1 MSTLKSLFTCVLL
14 IFILVGCKEVDRD
27 STAISSGTEKED
39 ISSRKEAIKESIK
52 QMLATYE
59 YRDLAILFG
68 GKITMNLATSQVEA
82 DDIWQFADEQPQ
94 EFINWYENE
103 ILPKSQRLSQ
113 NASNTETYQG
123 EIQNDAEPDLEA
135 TITWIGSKISKYSVN
150 NIYDEYESLFQD
162 LSLSPEKL
170 EYTFITRKKEIIG
183 SKSYITNE
191 ETITYVFPLED
202 IDKIYIKEKR
212 DNWCYL
218 TFESNKKQ
226 IQFINR
232 TTGEKNFEQERGIQ
246 IHCKAEPDLEKRLQ
260 EAFKYL
266 EKFRTK
272 KEREAF

>member
-14 IFILVGCKEVDRD
+14 IFILVGCKQVDRD
-27 STAISSGTEKED
+27 STASDTEKED
-39 ISSRKEAIKESIK
+39 ISSRKEDIKESIK

-103 ILPKSQRLSQ
+103 ILPKSQRLSL
-113 NASNTETYQG
+113 NATNTDTYQDK
-123 EIQNDAEPDLEA
+123 IQNKSEPDLEA
-135 TITWIGSKISKYSVN
+135 TITWIGDKISKYSVN

-170 EYTFITRKKEIIG
+170 EYTFIIRNKVIRG
-183 SKSYITNE
+183 SSSYTTNE
-191 ETITYVFPLED
+191 ETITYVFPLAD
-202 IDKIYIKEKR
+202 IDKIYIKEQW
-212 DNWCYL
+212 DNWCFL

-232 TTGEKNFEQERGIQ
+232 TTGERNFEQERGIQ
-246 IHCKAEPDLEKRLQ
+246 IHCKAEPNLEKRLQ
-260 EAFKYL
+260 EAFNYL